1 MSVMRF
7 ECGRGGLRRVAVFTA
22 AASLLATIF
31 CSGCTPRGADSAA
44 TPLPTRQ
51 STIDPVKQKL
61 DAAQQ
66 EAERRR
72 NEAERAGQ

>member
-1 MSVMRF
+1 MSLVRF
-7 ECGRGGLRRVAVFTA
+7 RSDGRVSRLVAGIMA
-22 AASLLATIF
+22 AAALLGST
-31 CSGCTPRGADSAA
+31 GCTPREGEPAA

>member
-1 MSVMRF
+1 MSLVRF
-7 ECGRGGLRRVAVFTA
+7 RSDGRVSRLVAGIMA
-22 AASLLATIF
+22 AAALLGAFT
-31 CSGCTPRGADSAA
+31 GCTPREAEPAA

>member
-1 MSVMRF
+1 MSLVQFGIGGRASRLVAGVM
-7 ECGRGGLRRVAVFTA
+7 A
-22 AASLLATIF
+22 AAALLGGGI
-31 CSGCTPRGADSAA
+31 GCTPRAGEPAA

-72 NEAERAGQ
+72 SEAERAGQ

>member
-1 MSVMRF
+1 MSLTRF
-7 ECGRGGLRRVAVFTA
+7 RFGGRVSRLAAGIMA
-22 AASLLATIF
+22 AAALLGAGT
-31 CSGCTPRGADSAA
+31 GCTPREVEPAA

>member
-1 MSVMRF
+1 MSLVQFRTGGRAPRLVAGVM
-7 ECGRGGLRRVAVFTA
+7 A
-22 AASLLATIF
+22 AAALLGGGI
-31 CSGCTPRGADSAA
+31 GRTPREGEPAA

>member
-1 MSVMRF
+1 MSLMRF
-7 ECGRGGLRRVAVFTA
+7 GFGGRVSRLVAGIMA
-22 AASLLATIF
+22 AAALLG
-31 CSGCTPRGADSAA
+31 SVGCTPREAEPAA

>member
-1 MSVMRF
+1 MSLVRF
-7 ECGRGGLRRVAVFTA
+7 TPAGRISRLVAGIMA
-22 AASLLATIF
+22 AAALLGFST
-31 CSGCTPRGADSAA
+31 SCTPRNSEPTA
-44 TPLPTRQ
+44 TPLPMRQ

-61 DAAQQ
+61 DDSQQ

>member
-1 MSVMRF
+1 MTLVQFGTGGRASRLVAGVMAVAALL
-7 ECGRGGLRRVAVFTA
+7 GGD
-22 AASLLATIF
+22 I
-31 CSGCTPRGADSAA
+31 GCTPREGEPAA
-44 TPLPTRQ
+44 TALPTRQ

-66 EAERRR
+66 EAEHRR

>member
-1 MSVMRF
+1 MSLVRF
-7 ECGRGGLRRVAVFTA
+7 RSDCGVSRLVAGIMA
-22 AASLLATIF
+22 AAALLGST
-31 CSGCTPRGADSAA
+31 GCTPREGEPAA